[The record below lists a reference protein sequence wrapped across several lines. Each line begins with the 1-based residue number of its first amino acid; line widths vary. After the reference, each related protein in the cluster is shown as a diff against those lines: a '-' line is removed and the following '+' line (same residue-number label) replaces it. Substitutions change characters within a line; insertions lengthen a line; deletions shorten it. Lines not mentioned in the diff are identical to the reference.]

1 MGWGKKDPRNHP
13 ATTCKKQVTRVS
25 GHRPSRQRVGDGYSA
40 GVRLA
45 RHSTSTVVRL
55 ATLHISLF
63 TSAGAVVGVLAYL
76 GLVAC
81 VLLLGCGQMSF
92 LIADK

>member
-1 MGWGKKDPRNHP
+1 
-13 ATTCKKQVTRVS
+13 V
-25 GHRPSRQRVGDGYSA
+25 
-40 GVRLA
+40 
-45 RHSTSTVVRL
+45 L